1 MATIRTILY
10 LKSGVGPKP
19 YRTCYFAVSELERL
33 QRDWEQYQ
41 QIGEP
46 AYGTYHEE
54 IGADGDTAVLIEFN
68 ALAQI
73 KTTPQQ

>member
-1 MATIRTILY
+1 MSTIRTTLY

-33 QRDWEQYQ
+33 QQDWEQYQ
-41 QIGEP
+41 QKGEP
-46 AYGTYHEE
+46 TFGTYHEE
-54 IGADGDTAVLIEFN
+54 IGVDQETAVLVEFS

-73 KTTPQQ
+73 KTTPRQ